1 MFSWDRIIKA
11 LGVPNYAIKLRNLRQ
26 IFFLFCLKNEI
37 SHLNISS
44 WISDIFSKQI
54 STFLK
59 RHFWYGNSF
68 LPQSIFQT
76 FFPMKDRSN
85 NILTIE
91 SSFCRKWMQKM
102 LNLFLQRLDS
112 FNQVVYVKWLKCQTW
127 THLAGWW
134 NDFLFQI

>member
-1 MFSWDRIIKA
+1 MVD
-11 LGVPNYAIKLRNLRQ
+11 
-26 IFFLFCLKNEI
+26 FFLLEKRYKTSEYSFMNFRL
-37 SHLNISS
+37 
-44 WISDIFSKQI
+44 FSKQI

-127 THLAGWW
+127 THLLVGGTIFYSKFKATNSRFSILITKRYW
-134 NDFLFQI
+134 NDDH